1 MTKQNERFVIGI
13 TGNIGA
19 GKSTVTRALAKAGA
33 CVLDADAMTRELQ
46 APGSEAVRA
55 IAEEFGAQMA
65 PSGILDRKA
74 LGALV
79 FGDEAARARL
89 NALMWRRL
97 IEQTKCLLRRKR
109 GVCIIDA
116 ALLIESGLHTVCD
129 EVWLITAPEE
139 IRCARIMKRDG
150 LSEQQ
155 AWQRIKSQMPETQKK
170 EYADCLLDSMVGE
183 RCLIEKAR
191 ALYDHAVGGLYGKQ

>member
-1 MTKQNERFVIGI
+1 
-13 TGNIGA
+13 
-19 GKSTVTRALAKAGA
+19 
-33 CVLDADAMTRELQ
+33 
-46 APGSEAVRA
+46 
-55 IAEEFGAQMA
+55 
-65 PSGILDRKA
+65 
-74 LGALV
+74 
-79 FGDEAARARL
+79 
-89 NALMWRRL
+89 MWPRL
-97 IEQTKCLLRRKR
+97 IEQTKCVLRRKR

-170 EYADCLLDSMVGE
+170 EYADRLLDSMEGE
-183 RCLIEKAR
+183 HRLIEKAR
-191 ALYDHAVGGLYGKQ
+191 ALYDHAVGGLYDK

>member
-89 NALMWRRL
+89 NALM
-97 IEQTKCLLRRKR
+97 RRKR